1 MSEENK
7 IECPICRGNAT
18 YTPNDEEIYR
28 DFITCDCCGTF
39 DYAKENNSD
48 YLKLSELEK
57 INLRTYLYLNKDK
70 NQGKYI
76 PKILKSKKA
85 ELFGKINAPKNLLE
99 KIDVVLLDINKNTKC
114 FGDNINFVKLEK
126 IDYKEPRINQPKT
139 CLDYYCK
146 DEQELENIL
155 NELQRLDYIRKESKE
170 NNWDIS
176 ITSKGLQYAKSL
188 STTSSSEQV
197 FVAMWFDNETKDL
210 WNKIKQS
217 IEGNPNEDKNSS
229 NYGANYKALRIDEK
243 EHTNFIP
250 SEIIS
255 EIKRSKF
262 MIADLTGYRGGV
274 YYEAGYAEGLGIP
287 VILTCNNDWFEDK
300 RDNDKIIKNGVH
312 FDLKQKNIL
321 LWKNDNL
328 TEFQRKLVARIGEVV
343 GFNEK

>member
-1 MSEENK
+1 MGRENRVK
-7 IECPICRGNAT
+7 CPICG
-18 YTPNDEEIYR
+18 
-28 DFITCDCCGTF
+28 
-39 DYAKENNSD
+39 NSD
-48 YLKLSELEK
+48 YTFQSKNVINCGYCGIYK
-57 INLRTYLYLNKDK
+57 ISKDNINIKNLPVFSDEEQT
-70 NQGKYI
+70 
-76 PKILKSKKA
+76 ILKTYMNRFNDKKCP
-85 ELFGKINAPKNLLE
+85 I
-99 KIDVVLLDINKNTKC
+99 INKNTIKVIRKRLALRTHIPNDLLEKFDWIIKDFVRNTKF
-114 FGDNINFVKLEK
+114 FGDCIK
-126 IDYKEPRINQPKT
+126 ICKTEIAAPSELSYRYYFCRDIKEF
-139 CLDYYCK
+139 
-146 DEQELENIL
+146 ENIL
-155 NELQRLDYIRKESKE
+155 KELKQQGYIHYVDSSTT
-170 NNWDIS
+170 WLVS
-176 ITSKGLQYAKSL
+176 LTAGGLKYAKSL
-188 STTSSSEQV
+188 FNCSTSQQV

-210 WNKIKQS
+210 WNKIKKS
-217 IEGNPNEDKNSS
+217 IEGNPNEDKNSP

-300 RDNDKIIKNGVH
+300 KDNDQIIKNGVH